1 MMRTALALLISATM
15 LTGCGSLTD
24 SFTFLERPDK
34 PVQRIMP
41 PNFKQEILSAI
52 PSAVT
57 NPRGIRE
64 AYYSDPVLD
73 PKVGTYVS
81 CVRLNARNSAG
92 EYEGAKEYAAYYYDG
107 HLNQFVT
114 APPDQCAAANYR
126 PFPEAERL
134 CTGSQKCS

>member
-1 MMRTALALLISATM
+1 MKRVVVLLAFAAAALA
-15 LTGCGSLTD
+15 GCGSLTD

-34 PVQRIMP
+34 PIQRIMP

-52 PSAVT
+52 PSAVA
-57 NPRGIRE
+57 NPRGIRD

-92 EYEGAKEYAAYYYDG
+92 DYEGAKEYVAVYYDG
-107 HLNQFVT
+107 HLNQFVA